1 MNDLPAGPNR
11 ETQADR
17 PTLHVCVTCRR
28 PAPEAVPLG
37 RTLYETLLDKAN
49 AAEVILQPVSC
60 LAACGSGCT
69 ATISMPGKWAW
80 LLGHLDPEQAD
91 DLLTYAGLYAASKTG
106 TVMPSKR
113 PSSLND
119 MILGRFPALLPT
131 SQEPT

>member
-1 MNDLPAGPNR
+1 MNDLPARTP
-11 ETQADR
+11 EESQVER
-17 PTLHVCVTCRR
+17 PALHICVTCLR
-28 PAPEAVPLG
+28 PDPDGVPLG
-37 RTLYETLLDKAN
+37 RTLYETLCDRAD
-49 AAEVILQPVSC
+49 AGHVILQPVLC

-80 LLGHLDPEQAD
+80 LLGHLDPAKAD

-106 TVMPSKR
+106 AVMPSKR